1 MLFGNV
7 ATNESVYSVMQSFDN
22 ENQKAAENLTTFA
35 CRLEALLLVAVE
47 NGHVTQVAR
56 NDMLRSKFWTGLR
69 DEKLK
74 ILTRNKYDSILDFN
88 RLLREVRSVDLEL
101 TASNFVPT
109 PAQVSQQQSC
119 NTRKIKMTEIVLIIN
134 LILSC
139 LG

>member
-7 ATNESVYSVMQSFDN
+7 ATNESVMQYFYN

-35 CRLEALLLVAVE
+35 CRLEALLQVAVE

-101 TASNFVPT
+101 TASNSVPT

>member
-35 CRLEALLLVAVE
+35 CRLEALLQVAVE